1 MQIDDYL
8 TLVRA
13 RRSARRFKPD
23 PIPPGDVDK
32 MLEAARWAMSG
43 ANAQP
48 WEFVV
53 VDDTA
58 VRGRIV
64 DSWLEPRKEVYA
76 AEQARLPEFCHPNF
90 RDLEVSPGFKDA
102 PVFIVVLG
110 DRRTYQATVLAA
122 NYLWGEGGTD
132 STYLKNVGNATQNI
146 HMAAAALGLNSQWV
160 SVSRI
165 WGQSLKEILR
175 IPEILDVHTLVAIG
189 KPAYEPKPGQRRP
202 LSDIVHRNAYD
213 LSKYRTGED
222 IQRFIL
228 KLRRATAP
236 GYDRYGKDAVERQ
249 L

>member
-8 TLVRA
+8 TLVRT
-13 RRSARRFKPD
+13 RRSVRRFKPD
-23 PIPPGDVDK
+23 PVPTGDVDK
-32 MLEAARWAMSG
+32 ILEAARWAMSG

-53 VDDTA
+53 IDDPG

-64 DSWLEPRKEVYA
+64 DSWLEPRKEVYTS
-76 AEQARLPEFCHPNF
+76 EQAHLPDFRHPNF
-90 RDLEVSPGFKDA
+90 RNLEVAPGFRDA

-189 KPAYEPKPGQRRP
+189 KPACEPKPGHRRP

-228 KLRRATAP
+228 KLRRTTAS
-236 GYDRYGKDAVERQ
+236 GYDRYGKDAI
-249 L
+249 